1 MERDDG
7 MDERFTRRGFIVAGG
22 ALAAGSAFAEGEGA
36 ASTNAPVP
44 TPKPMLPDD
53 PILGTGDVPLMV
65 GAPCLQAPGETTM
78 GVSWAVSG
86 LLLIVRSP
94 RR

>member
-36 ASTNAPVP
+36 EN
-44 TPKPMLPDD
+44 
-53 PILGTGDVPLMV
+53 GGF
-65 GAPCLQAPGETTM
+65 
-78 GVSWAVSG
+78 VSG
-86 LLLIVRSP
+86 VKSVDIQRGVGFSVTQFLSIGKNG
-94 RR
+94 